1 VAIQSLLLSFGT
13 FAKGLS
19 TVLTVQAFKVRVAF
33 AVAKVGGQTTQ
44 ESFRKLIVKSPA
56 NVRTTQRAVMARCV
70 FVRSLF
76 ALGTE
81 LPLHTSASRSSA
93 VQQPWSIGNGYED
106 DIQPGE
112 VSV

>member
-1 VAIQSLLLSFGT
+1 
-13 FAKGLS
+13 
-19 TVLTVQAFKVRVAF
+19 
-33 AVAKVGGQTTQ
+33 
-44 ESFRKLIVKSPA
+44 
-56 NVRTTQRAVMARCV
+56 MARCV

-76 ALGTE
+76 ALGTGL